1 MRLLALVPY
10 LFDTKPSQRF
20 RFEQWEPLL
29 HSNGIQITFAPFEDH
44 ALHDVVHQQG
54 RINLKI
60 RLTARAFAR
69 RLRLLRS
76 IRKYDASI

>member
-44 ALHDVVHQQG
+44 ALLYVV
-54 RINLKI
+54 
-60 RLTARAFAR
+60 
-69 RLRLLRS
+69 
-76 IRKYDASI
+76 D